1 MKLLRSDT
9 SPWGQEVVLGV
20 SWDLLPVFVAAG
32 VLIILAHAL
41 FKALWEPAIRRR
53 LERPPP
59 A

>member
-1 MKLLRSDT
+1 
-9 SPWGQEVVLGV
+9 
-20 SWDLLPVFVAAG
+20 VFVAAG

-53 LERPPP
+53 LERRPS